1 LLFTYLY
8 DTPHIDSEAEGRDKQ
23 AFKCY
28 NRQTILL
35 LSLISQPKN
44 TMKKTRKKII
54 LILIICLLF
63 LAIVAYFLNQ
73 RSQNQLNVSSQNKV
87 DNQANE
93 IIEVDEMLGGE
104 EKEEEKEVGIT

>member
-1 LLFTYLY
+1 
-8 DTPHIDSEAEGRDKQ
+8 
-23 AFKCY
+23 
-28 NRQTILL
+28 
-35 LSLISQPKN
+35 
-44 TMKKTRKKII
+44 M
-54 LILIICLLF
+54 F

-73 RSQNQLNVSSQNKV
+73 RSQNQLNVSSQNQV